1 MRHVCK
7 AKRSGVWLLVLSL
20 LLGWT
25 ASRTQLAAQ
34 NAPLTEKDVLPVVER
49 CFRCHGE
56 NLQMSNLD
64 LRSRDAMLKGGK
76 SGPAIVPGNAD
87 ESLILKRVT
96 GQIEPRM
103 PMAPLAALTPDE
115 IAILKNWIDQ
125 GANWTTGVD
134 ASSAKPALS
143 AATAAYPN
151 GYKERVI
158 TDQDRKGWAFQQPLR
173 NPVPIV
179 SDARWNKNPIDAF
192 VRKTI
197 ESKALE
203 PAPQADKRTL
213 IRRAYLDLVGLLPP
227 PAEVDAFVKDTSP
240 DAYEKLIDR
249 LLASPNYGERWG
261 RFWLDVVRYADSS
274 GFEYDRDIANAW
286 RYRDYVIAAFNEDK
300 PYDRFIVEQLAGD
313 ELDKPTNDS
322 LIATTYYRIG
332 PRVRFREK
340 QNPAN
345 RYDYM
350 DDMIRTTYQGF
361 MGLSVNCARCHDHK
375 FDPITRADY
384 FRAMASFWPYVDYD
398 RPLATKAQVDEYER
412 IKKEITQQV
421 APLRAEINR
430 IERPYREKEQQ
441 AKNEETLKKLP
452 EDIRV
457 AVETPED
464 KRTPGQRLLVSQLR
478 LGLPSDDAADL
489 VPPDDPNNVYARAAR
504 LIKVSDAD
512 HARREQL
519 LDKIR
524 GLEQRM
530 PAPLPVAD
538 GVRDGDYWLTPDGFG
553 DANLPGNGRL
563 VYDKTCCFVPG
574 PGQPYEPPPLYFAAN
589 GADFAADAKNPE
601 MKPGFLTVLVN
612 GANPPTVHS
621 PNRPDYPTSGRR
633 RALAEWIASKDNPL
647 TARVIVNRIWGWHF
661 GTGIVATPG
670 NFGKMGIAP
679 SNPELLDWLAT
690 EFVRQNW
697 SVKRMQRLIMTS
709 ETYKSA
715 SSFYSVKNFETDP
728 TDVYLWRFPVHRV
741 ESELVR
747 DLTLSASGQLNPEA
761 GGKPFFPSVPNSIR
775 EAQPRGVWKVTK
787 EEPATWRRSVYAY
800 IQRGL
805 RYPLFDV
812 FDEPD
817 LNVTAERRNVTTV
830 PTQALTLMNNEFVLI
845 QARFLAERVVKEAG
859 KDLVE
864 QVKQMYR
871 ITLSREPT
879 EAELGRNLAFVRK
892 QQEYARTHG
901 AGAGAGADLLAA
913 LTDLA
918 HVMLNLSEFMYIG

>member
-7 AKRSGVWLLVLSL
+7 ATRGGFWLLVLSL

-25 ASRTQLAAQ
+25 TSRTQLVAQ
-34 NAPLTEKDVLPVVER
+34 NAPLTEKDVLPVVEK

-56 NLQMSNLD
+56 NLQMSDLD

-76 SGPAIVPGNAD
+76 SGPAIVPGDA
-87 ESLILKRVT
+87 EGSLILKRVT
-96 GQIEPRM
+96 GQMQPQM
-103 PMAPLAALTPDE
+103 PMAPVPPLTPDE
-115 IAILKNWIDQ
+115 ITILKNWIDQ
-125 GANWTTGVD
+125 GAKWATSVD

-143 AATAAYPN
+143 AATAGYPN

-158 TDQDRKGWAFQQPLR
+158 TDQDRKWWAFQQPLR
-173 NPVPIV
+173 NPVPTV

-192 VRKTI
+192 VRQTM
-197 ESKALE
+197 ESKGLE

-227 PAEVDAFVKDTSP
+227 SGEVDAFVKDTSP

-274 GFEYDRDIANAW
+274 GFEYDRDIPNAW
-286 RYRDYVIAAFNEDK
+286 RYRDYVIKAFNADK
-300 PYDRFIVEQLAGD
+300 PYDQFIIEQLAGD
-313 ELDKPTNDS
+313 ELDNPTNDS

-340 QNPAN
+340 QNPGN

-375 FDPITRADY
+375 FDPITRVDY
-384 FRAMASFWPYVDYD
+384 FRAMASFWPYVDVD
-398 RPLATKAQVDEYER
+398 RPLATQAQVDENER
-412 IKKEITQQV
+412 IKNEITQQI
-421 APLRAEINR
+421 APLRAEINQ

-441 AKNEETLKKLP
+441 AKNDETLKRLP
-452 EDIRV
+452 EDIRA

-464 KRTPGQRLLVSQLR
+464 KRTAGQKLLVSQLR
-478 LGLPSDDAADL
+478 LELPPDDAADL
-489 VPPDDPNNVYARAAR
+489 VPPDDPNGVYARAAR

-512 HARREQL
+512 DARRGQL

-524 GLEQRM
+524 GLEQRR

-553 DANLPGNGRL
+553 DANLPGNGRF
-563 VYDKTCCFVPG
+563 VYGKTCCFVPA
-574 PGQPYEPPPLYFAAN
+574 PGQQYEPPPLYFAAN

-612 GANPPTVHS
+612 GTKPATAHP

-670 NFGKMGIAP
+670 NFGKMGVAP
-679 SNPELLDWLAT
+679 SNPELLDWLAI

-697 SVKRMQRLIMTS
+697 SVKQMHRLIMTS
-709 ETYKSA
+709 ETYKTA
-715 SSFYSVKNFETDP
+715 SSFYRVKNFETDP
-728 TDVYLWRFPVHRV
+728 TDVYVWRFPIHRV

-747 DLTLSASGQLNPEA
+747 DLILSASGQLNREA
-761 GGKPFFPSVPNSIR
+761 GGKPFFPSVPNAIR

-805 RYPLFDV
+805 RYPMFDV

-845 QARFLAERVVKEAG
+845 QAKFLAERVAKEAG
-859 KDLVE
+859 NDLVA
-864 QVKQMYR
+864 QVTQMYR

-879 EAELGRNLAFVRK
+879 EAELGKNLDFVQTR
-892 QQEYARTHG
+892 QEYARAH
-901 AGAGAGADLLAA
+901 GAGAGADLLAA